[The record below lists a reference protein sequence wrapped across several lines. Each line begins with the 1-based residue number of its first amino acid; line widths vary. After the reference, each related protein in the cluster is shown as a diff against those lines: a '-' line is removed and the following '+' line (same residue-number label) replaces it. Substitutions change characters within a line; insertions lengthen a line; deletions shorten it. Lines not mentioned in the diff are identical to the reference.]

1 MSRLL
6 PSNQPLREQNFAE
19 FVDKS
24 LMHDNSVISLDPLTC
39 HFSLLEHIALGFGAS
54 IAGMNEKEARIY
66 LSKIEKIKT
75 QRGTAGAVEDTL
87 GVTFEDAEL
96 IEWFEAD
103 DLDKGDFRVAVTVK
117 ADTTEKYDKRKFAL
131 SKRLINE
138 AKNVRSHLAD
148 FEIKLPESHCFMD
161 VYGGGVVTANLA
173 CEVEPFLAETKF
185 NIGGAVVWTF

>member
-6 PSNQPLREQNFAE
+6 PSNQPLKEQKFAE

-24 LMHDNSVISLDPLTC
+24 LIHDNDVITLDPLGC

-54 IAGMNEKEARIY
+54 IAGMNEKEARLY

-87 GVTFEDAEL
+87 EVTFEEAEL
-96 IEWFEAD
+96 VEWFEAD
-103 DLDKGDFRVAVTVK
+103 DLNVGEFRVAVTVK
-117 ADTTEKYDKRKFAL
+117 ADAQEKYDKRKFSL

-138 AKNVRSHLAD
+138 AKNVRSYLAD
-148 FEIKLPESHCFMD
+148 FEIKLPESYCHVDM
-161 VYGGGVVTANLA
+161 YGGGVIAANLT
-173 CEVEPFLAETKF
+173 CDVEPFLAEAKF